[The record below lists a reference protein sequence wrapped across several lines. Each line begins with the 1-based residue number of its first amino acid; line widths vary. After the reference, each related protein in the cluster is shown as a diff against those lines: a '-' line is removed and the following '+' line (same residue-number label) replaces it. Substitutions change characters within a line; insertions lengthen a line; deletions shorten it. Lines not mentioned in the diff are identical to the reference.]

1 MTARARAARAGIR
14 FAEAGP
20 ISYCSPGDLALGVGD
35 YVVVRMARGERLG
48 WVVVGADQVL
58 ASLVDGPVRVI
69 DRLASEA
76 DVAAWRAQAER
87 AKTDVLRVQAVAA
100 RIDARVRIASLAYD
114 LAGERAELTYTAK
127 EFNGEERLHR
137 EARQFLGVADIE
149 VEQVG
154 DRDRAKALSGIDVCG
169 RALCCSTWMTEFP
182 AISIKMA
189 KDQGLAPNPT
199 KISGVCGRLLCC
211 LAFEV
216 DAYREVV
223 GTLPKVGKRI
233 TTPVGRAKVISINA
247 ITETVRLRLDETDQ
261 VIELA
266 AETIRRQMGTAIRP
280 EELDGDVEE
289 AIRREDEERRA
300 LFLAALEPADR
311 RAPRR
316 SSRAAFDAPGREV
329 RDERPLR
336 DLDANDVPEDRI
348 DAPREPR
355 APRPPR
361 QRPAASNDTARPRRD
376 EPRSGG
382 GTRGR
387 RDTGDQRPPR
397 DAAPRDGSRRDDAP
411 RTEHT
416 TIGGI
421 RITRR
426 SARPADGTGTAAP
439 RPPREGT
446 TGERAPRLPRDGSPR
461 PPRDTTPRP
470 PSDGAPGTDGPGD
483 TEEQR
488 RRRRRGRRGGRGRGP
503 SDGGDAGGAPESG
516 ADE

>member
-1 MTARARAARAGIR
+1 MTTQVRPTHVGIR

-20 ISYCSPGDLALGVGD
+20 ITYCSPGDLALGVGD
-35 YVVVRMARGERLG
+35 YVVMRMARGERLG

-58 ASLVDGPVRVI
+58 ASLVDGPTRVI
-69 DRLASEA
+69 DRLASET
-76 DVAAWRAQAER
+76 DVTAWRTQTER
-87 AKTDVLRVQAVAA
+87 AKADAIRVQAVVT
-100 RIDARVRIASLAYD
+100 RIDARVRVAALTYD
-114 LAGERAELTYTAK
+114 LAGERAELTYTAR

-137 EARQFLGVADIE
+137 EAAQFLGVSDLQ

-154 DRDRAKALSGIDVCG
+154 DRDRAKALGAIDVCG

-216 DAYREVV
+216 DAYREIV

-233 TTPVGRAKVISINA
+233 TTPIGRAKVISINA
-247 ITETVRLRLDETDQ
+247 LTETVRLRLDETDQ

-289 AIRREDEERRA
+289 AIRREEEERRA
-300 LFLAALEPADR
+300 LFLVALEPTDR

-336 DLDANDVPEDRI
+336 DLDQNDVPEDRI
-348 DAPREPR
+348 DAPRVSP
-355 APRPPR
+355 PPR
-361 QRPAASNDTARPRRD
+361 QHPASSSGAPERPRRD
-376 EPRSGG
+376 APRPDSASRGTREPRPA
-382 GTRGR
+382 
-387 RDTGDQRPPR
+387 RDDH
-397 DAAPRDGSRRDDAP
+397 APRDGQRTPLRDGAP
-411 RTEHT
+411 RVERT

-421 RITRR
+421 RVTRR
-426 SARPADGTGTAAP
+426 SARPTDGAP
-439 RPPREGT
+439 AT
-446 TGERAPRLPRDGSPR
+446 PR

-470 PSDGAPGTDGPGD
+470 PRNETPRNEAPRPPSDGAPGTDAPGES
-483 TEEQR
+483 EEQR
-488 RRRRRGRRGGRGRGP
+488 RRRRRGRRGGRGHRGTGE
-503 SDGGDAGGAPESG
+503 GGDNSGGAPESG
-516 ADE
+516 SDD